1 MEVME
6 AREELEEASTQ
17 EECDAVRESNKG
29 QSGLK
34 HLYIRIRVLML
45 VLLQQRNRNRS

>member
-6 AREELEEASTQ
+6 AREELEDASTQ

-29 QSGLK
+29 ELY
-34 HLYIRIRVLML
+34 HL
-45 VLLQQRNRNRS
+45 